1 MDRNHLSWIIEGLN
15 LVELPTFQLLIYYV
29 TKIIAQL
36 LSNTQQVVYFL
47 SFFFVIVPFSSNKDK
62 LLLKALLT
70 EKEKE
75 IAERKYP

>member
-75 IAERKYP
+75 IAEM

>member
-1 MDRNHLSWIIEGLN
+1 MIIEGLN

-36 LSNTQQVVYFL
+36 LPNTQQVVYFL
-47 SFFFVIVPFSSNKDK
+47 SFSFFVVTFFFQIKRQAFAES
-62 LLLKALLT
+62 LLT

-75 IAERKYP
+75 IAERKDS